1 MILQIRPARPV
12 GVKFPVIAYSSPSA
26 SSPMLF
32 MNPDFTGS
40 EGSNTKARWSY
51 HRFPLGISLATRI

>member
-1 MILQIRPARPV
+1 
-12 GVKFPVIAYSSPSA
+12 VIAYSSPSA